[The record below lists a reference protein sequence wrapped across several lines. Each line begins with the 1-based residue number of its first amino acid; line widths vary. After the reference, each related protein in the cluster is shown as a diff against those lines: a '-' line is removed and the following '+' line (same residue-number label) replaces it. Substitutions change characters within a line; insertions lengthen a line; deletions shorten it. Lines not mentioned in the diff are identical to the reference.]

1 MAVLQK
7 IREKSGLLIG
17 VIGLSLFAFIIGGLF
32 EGGINFTSRN
42 VGEVNG
48 VAISAA
54 DYSNKIQN
62 LEQSGRGKGSQLHN
76 QVWSNEVRTILFTE
90 QLDKAG
96 LRLGKDQLI
105 NVLKTD
111 PSFAQNPQFLNDAG
125 KFDINKFNTFLAQM
139 KAQGPQQWN
148 AWLAY
153 EKQLETVAKEQMY
166 LNMIKGAI
174 VTTTAEAKMV
184 YKNEATKV
192 SFDYVTIPFS
202 SINDDQAKVTND
214 EITAYVKKHA
224 KQFKTTPSR
233 KVEYVFVANKP
244 SQEDEAASKQ
254 IIDDLLKPS
263 IVFNKTTG
271 KNDTISGFAKATDI
285 KAFVNQNSDVP
296 FDSTYY
302 AKEQLPVEHAE
313 KLFSAPTG
321 SIYGPYLFNDY
332 YAVSKVVA
340 KKNTAETV
348 DASHILIAYKGADR
362 ADAAVT
368 LTKEEA
374 KAKAE
379 ALLKQAQGGAD
390 FAALATENTNDTGS
404 KATGGKYPNINKG
417 QMVPSFDQYIFNNPV
432 GKLGMVES
440 DFGFHVL
447 KVDKVN
453 EKEGIQLATI
463 AKKIESSTKTEDRIY
478 AQANKF
484 LESVESNSN
493 DFAKQATAQ
502 GLVSFPATKIDPFDD
517 QLTGVE
523 GTQAEAI
530 RWASNKKTSI
540 GDVKKF
546 DSADGYLVVKLV
558 SINDSEVMDADD
570 ARQTVEPILIKEKKA
585 AIIRKQMAGNTLEEV
600 SKNAKAGIV
609 NAIEVT
615 GANPMVNGF
624 QEPLVVGVALGRKP
638 NETSKLIDGS
648 NGVYIV
654 KTKNVTKAVDLP
666 NYLTYKQKVGTNNR
680 QMAQNMVF
688 SAMYQN
694 AKIEDN
700 RAKVLQ

>member
-62 LEQSGRGKGSQLHN
+62 LEQSGRGKGAQLHN

-125 KFDINKFNTFLAQM
+125 KFDMNKFNTFLAQM

-202 SINDDQAKVTND
+202 AINDDQAKVTND
-214 EITAYVKKHA
+214 EINAYVKKHA

-244 SQEDEAASKQ
+244 SQEDQTASKQ

-296 FDSTYY
+296 FDSTFY

-313 KLFSAPTG
+313 KLFAAPAG

-523 GTQAEAI
+523 GTHAEAI

-546 DSADGYLVVKLV
+546 DSADGYLVMKLV
-558 SINDSEVMDADD
+558 SVNDSEVMDADD

-624 QEPLVVGVALGRKP
+624 QEPLVVGVALGKKP

-654 KTKNVTKAVDLP
+654 KTKSVTKAVDLP

>member
-48 VAISAA
+48 IAIPAA

-62 LEQSGRGKGSQLHN
+62 LEQSGQGKGAQLYN
-76 QVWSNEVRTILFTE
+76 QVWTNEVRSILFNE

-105 NVLKTD
+105 NVIKTH
-111 PSFAQNPQFLNDAG
+111 PSFAQNPQFLNEAG
-125 KFDINKFNTFLAQM
+125 TFDMNKFNSFLAQM
-139 KAQGPQQWN
+139 KAAGAQQWN

-153 EKQLETVAKEQMY
+153 EKELGTFAKEQMY
-166 LNMIKGAI
+166 INMIKGAV
-174 VTTTAEAKMV
+174 VTTTAEAKMA
-184 YKNEATKV
+184 YKSEATKV
-192 SFDYVTIPFS
+192 SFDYVTVPYTS
-202 SINDDQAKVTND
+202 VNDDQAKVTD
-214 EITAYVKKHA
+214 EEIKQYITKHS
-224 KQFKTTPSR
+224 KQFKATPSR

-244 SQEDEAASKQ
+244 SKEDEAVAKQ
-254 IIDDLLKPS
+254 VIDDLLKPS
-263 IVFNKTTG
+263 VVYNKTTN
-271 KNDTISGFAKATDI
+271 KNDTISGFLKASDI

-302 AKEQLPVEHAE
+302 AKEQLPTEHAE
-313 KLFSAPTG
+313 KIFATPVGT
-321 SIYGPYLFNDY
+321 IYGPYLFNDY
-332 YAVSKVVA
+332 YAVSKIVG

-348 DASHILIAYKGADR
+348 DASHILIAYKGAQK
-362 ADAAVT
+362 ADATVS

-374 KAKAE
+374 KAKAD
-379 ALLKQAQGGAD
+379 ALLKQAQAGGD

-404 KATGGKYPNINKG
+404 KATGGKYPNIQKG
-417 QMVPSFDQYIFNNPV
+417 QMVPTFDQYIFNNPV
-432 GKLGMVES
+432 GKLGVVES
-440 DFGFHVL
+440 DFGYHVL
-447 KVDKVN
+447 KVDKIN

-463 AKKIESSTKTEDRIY
+463 AKKIESSTKTEDHIY

-484 LESVESNSN
+484 LESVENGK
-493 DFAKQATAQ
+493 DFAKEATAL
-502 GLVSFPATKIDPFDD
+502 GLVSFPATKVDPFDD

-523 GTQAEAI
+523 GTHSDAI
-530 RWASNKKTSI
+530 RWASGKKTSI

-546 DSADGYLVVKLV
+546 DTPEGYLVMKVV
-558 SINDSEVMDADD
+558 AINDTELMDVED
-570 ARQTVEPILIKEKKA
+570 AREMVKPILLNEKKA

-615 GANPMVNGF
+615 AANPMVNGF
-624 QEPLVVGVALGRKP
+624 QEPLVVGNALGKKA
-638 NETSKLIDGS
+638 NETSKLIDGR
-648 NGVYIV
+648 NGVYII
-654 KTKNVTKAVDLP
+654 KTKNITKAVDLP

-680 QMAQNMVF
+680 QMVQNMVF

-700 RAKVLQ
+700 RAKVLLQ

>member
-202 SINDDQAKVTND
+202 TINDDQAKVTND
-214 EITAYVKKHA
+214 EINAYVKKHA

-453 EKEGIQLATI
+453 EKEGVQLATI

-648 NGVYIV
+648 NGVYMV

-688 SAMYQN
+688 SALYQN

>member
-17 VIGLSLFAFIIGGLF
+17 VIGFSLFAFIIGGLF
-32 EGGINFTSRN
+32 EGGINFNSRN

-48 VAISAA
+48 TSISTA
-54 DYSNKIQN
+54 DYTNKIQN
-62 LEQSGRGKGSQLHN
+62 LEQSGRGKGAQLHN
-76 QVWSNEVRTILFTE
+76 QVWTNEVRTILFNE

-125 KFDINKFNTFLAQM
+125 KFDMNKFNTFLAQM

-166 LNMIKGAI
+166 LNMIKGAM
-174 VTTTAEAKMV
+174 VTTTAEAKMA

-192 SFDYVTIPFS
+192 SFDYVTVPFS
-202 SINDDQAKVTND
+202 AINDDQAKVTDD
-214 EITAYVKKHA
+214 EINAYVKKHA

-244 SQEDEAASKQ
+244 SKEDEAASKQ

-263 IVFNKTTG
+263 VVFNKTTG
-271 KNDTISGFAKATDI
+271 KNDTISGFAKATDV

-313 KLFSAPTG
+313 KLFAAPVG

-348 DASHILIAYKGADR
+348 DASHILIAYKGAMK
-362 ADAAVT
+362 ADATVS

-390 FAALATENTNDTGS
+390 FAKLATENTNDSGS
-404 KATGGKYPNINKG
+404 KASGGKYPNINKG

-440 DFGFHVL
+440 DFGFHIL
-447 KVDKVN
+447 KVDKIN

-463 AKKIESSTKTEDRIY
+463 AKKIESSTTTEDRIY

-484 LESVESNSN
+484 LESVEAGDK

-530 RWASNKKTSI
+530 RWASNKKTKI
-540 GDVKKF
+540 GDVQKF
-546 DSADGYLVVKLV
+546 DSADGHLIIKLV
-558 SINDSEVMDADD
+558 SINDSELMDADD

-600 SKNAKAGIV
+600 SKNAKVGIV
-609 NAIEVT
+609 NAIDVT

-624 QEPLVVGVALGRKP
+624 QEPLVVGVALGKKP

-648 NGVYIV
+648 NGVYMV
-654 KTKNVTKAVDLP
+654 KTKNITKAVDLP

-680 QMAQNMVF
+680 QMAQNMVY

>member
-48 VAISAA
+48 IAIPAA

-62 LEQSGRGKGSQLHN
+62 LEQSGQGKGAQLYN
-76 QVWSNEVRTILFTE
+76 QVWTNEVRSILFNE

-105 NVLKTD
+105 NVIKTH
-111 PSFAQNPQFLNDAG
+111 PSFAQNPQFLNEAG
-125 KFDINKFNTFLAQM
+125 TFDMNKFNSFLAQM
-139 KAQGPQQWN
+139 KAAGAQQWN

-153 EKQLETVAKEQMY
+153 EKELGTFAKEQMY
-166 LNMIKGAI
+166 INMIKGAV
-174 VTTTAEAKMV
+174 VTTTAEAKMA

-192 SFDYVTIPFS
+192 SFDYVTVPYTS
-202 SINDDQAKVTND
+202 VNDDQAKVTD
-214 EITAYVKKHA
+214 EDIKQYISKHS
-224 KQFKTTPSR
+224 KQFKATPSR

-244 SQEDEAASKQ
+244 SKEDEAVAKQ
-254 IIDDLLKPS
+254 VIDDLLKPS
-263 IVFNKTTG
+263 VVYNKTTN
-271 KNDTISGFAKATDI
+271 KNDTISGFLKASDI

-302 AKEQLPVEHAE
+302 AKEQLPTEHAE
-313 KLFSAPTG
+313 KIFATPVGT
-321 SIYGPYLFNDY
+321 IYGPYLFNDY
-332 YAVSKVVA
+332 YAVSKIVG

-348 DASHILIAYKGADR
+348 DASHILIAYKGAQK
-362 ADAAVT
+362 ADATVS

-374 KAKAE
+374 KAKAD
-379 ALLKQAQGGAD
+379 ALLKQAQAGGD

-404 KATGGKYPNINKG
+404 KATGGKYPNIQKG
-417 QMVPSFDQYIFNNPV
+417 QMVPTFDQYIFNNPV
-432 GKLGMVES
+432 GKLGVVES
-440 DFGFHVL
+440 DFGYHVL
-447 KVDKVN
+447 KVDKIN
-453 EKEGIQLATI
+453 EKEGIQLATV
-463 AKKIESSTKTEDRIY
+463 AKKIESSTKTEDHIY

-484 LESVESNSN
+484 LESVENGK
-493 DFAKQATAQ
+493 DFAKEATAL
-502 GLVSFPATKIDPFDD
+502 GLVSFPATKVDPFDD

-523 GTQAEAI
+523 GTHSDAI
-530 RWASNKKTSI
+530 RWASGKKTSI

-546 DSADGYLVVKLV
+546 DTPEGYLVMKVV
-558 SINDSEVMDADD
+558 AINDTELMDVAD
-570 ARQTVEPILIKEKKA
+570 AREMVNPILLNEKKA

-615 GANPMVNGF
+615 AANPMVNGF
-624 QEPLVVGVALGRKP
+624 QEPLVVGNALGRKA
-638 NETSKLIDGS
+638 NETSKLIDGR
-648 NGVYIV
+648 NGVYII
-654 KTKNVTKAVDLP
+654 KTKNITKAVDLP

-680 QMAQNMVF
+680 QMVQNMVF

-700 RAKVLQ
+700 RAKVLLQ